1 MIVQLNTSVPSAG
14 AAKEDT
20 ASPFQASPLQE
31 GAVLPE
37 TLSLAERE
45 TYNLA
50 LDAQNGDNVLDKVIL
65 NVVQPPALVLFALLD
80 AGRVFPDVPL
90 PQAQDAYD
98 RMAETTETTETA
110 LPDVGDSS
118 KNQPGAKPAQPDSGF
133 AASGSNAI
141 SSPIAAGT
149 SSASSTISTS
159 APSITA

>member
-98 RMAETTETTETA
+98 RMAETTETA

-118 KNQPGAKPAQPDSGF
+118 KNQSGAKPAKTDSGF

>member
-65 NVVQPPALVLFALLD
+65 NVVRPPALVLFALLD

-98 RMAETTETTETA
+98 RMAETTETA

>member
-1 MIVQLNTSVPSAG
+1 MIVQLNTSVPSAV

-20 ASPFQASPLQE
+20 ASPFQDAT
-31 GAVLPE
+31 VLPE

-50 LDAQNGDNVLDKVIL
+50 LDARNGDNVLDKVIL

-98 RMAETTETTETA
+98 RMADTTEIEV
-110 LPDVGDSS
+110 PDVGDSS
-118 KNQPGAKPAQPDSGF
+118 KNQQGAKTAKTDSGF
-133 AASGSNAI
+133 ADSGSNAI
-141 SSPIAAGT
+141 SSPIVAGT

>member
-98 RMAETTETTETA
+98 RMAETTETA

-118 KNQPGAKPAQPDSGF
+118 KNQPGAKPAKTDSGF

>member
-98 RMAETTETTETA
+98 RMAETTETA

-118 KNQPGAKPAQPDSGF
+118 KNQPSAKPAKTDSGF

>member
-50 LDAQNGDNVLDKVIL
+50 LDARNGDNVLDKVIL
-65 NVVQPPALVLFALLD
+65 NVVRPPALVLFALLD

-98 RMAETTETTETA
+98 RMADTTEIA
-110 LPDVGDSS
+110 VPDVGDSS
-118 KNQPGAKPAQPDSGF
+118 KNQQGAKPAEPDSGF

>member
-65 NVVQPPALVLFALLD
+65 NVVRPPALVLFALLD

-98 RMAETTETTETA
+98 RMAETTETA

-118 KNQPGAKPAQPDSGF
+118 KNQPGAKSAKTDSGF
-133 AASGSNAI
+133 AASGSNAT

-159 APSITA
+159 APSINA

>member
-14 AAKEDT
+14 AAKEDM

-98 RMAETTETTETA
+98 RMAETTETV